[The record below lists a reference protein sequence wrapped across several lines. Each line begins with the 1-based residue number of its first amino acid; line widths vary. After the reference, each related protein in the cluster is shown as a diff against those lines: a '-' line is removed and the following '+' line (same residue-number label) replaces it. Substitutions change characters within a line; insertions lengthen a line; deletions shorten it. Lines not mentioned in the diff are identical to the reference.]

1 MICAGKRLQS
11 LSGVLHSCNMA
22 RKKRSWSRLPVGR
35 VLDSRRRFH
44 GNFCPAI
51 QLREAG
57 GGHAMSYTPEAEEIL
72 CALSG
77 ELWAT
82 VA

>member
-1 MICAGKRLQS
+1 MVEA
-11 LSGVLHSCNMA
+11 A
-22 RKKRSWSRLPVGR
+22 RRACIRQQEALGC
-35 VLDSRRRFH
+35 FH

-51 QLREAG
+51 RLREAD

>member
-1 MICAGKRLQS
+1 MVEA
-11 LSGVLHSCNMA
+11 A
-22 RKKRSWSRLPVGR
+22 RRASIRQQEVFGC
-35 VLDSRRRFH
+35 FH

-82 VA
+82 VV